1 VGLNNKRYT
10 TQEWIQKAKLIH
22 GDKYDYSKS
31 IYTKALIK
39 LIIICPVHGEFY
51 QTASS
56 HINNKSGCSRCFYDN
71 NPHNNLKRRP
81 LEQFIKDCN
90 IIHNNKYDYSK
101 TIYINSNKY
110 VTIICPDHGDF
121 QQFPYNHRNMKQSC
135 PKCADKIKGLSKRK
149 TSSDNFISKASYI
162 HNNKYDYSK
171 VNYNDCRSKI
181 IIICPRHGEFTQ
193 SPASHLVGCGCTVCA
208 LENARNK
215 TRKTLEQFI
224 KEANH
229 IHNNLYNYSK
239 TNYKSVEHKIDI
251 ICFEHG
257 IFKQTPHMHLI
268 GQGCPKCRKSFGHN
282 NIRKYLITKNIYH
295 VEEYWF
301 DNCRNSKTKRPLYFD
316 FYLVDLKICIE
327 FDGRQHYIPCSF
339 GSDQTLETKTKN
351 LQALQFRDKIKTDY
365 CEMNGINLIRI
376 PYTEFN
382 NIEQILNS
390 VIL

>member
-31 IYTKALIK
+31 IYTNALIK

-135 PKCADKIKGLSKRK
+135 PNVQIKLE
-149 TSSDNFISKASYI
+149 
-162 HNNKYDYSK
+162 DYLK
-171 VNYNDCRSKI
+171 EKHQVI
-181 IIICPRHGEFTQ
+181 ILYPKHPIYTII
-193 SPASHLVGCGCTVCA
+193 
-208 LENARNK
+208 NM
-215 TRKTLEQFI
+215 
-224 KEANH
+224 
-229 IHNNLYNYSK
+229 
-239 TNYKSVEHKIDI
+239 I
-251 ICFEHG
+251 IQ
-257 IFKQTPHMHLI
+257 K
-268 GQGCPKCRKSFGHN
+268 
-282 NIRKYLITKNIYH
+282 
-295 VEEYWF
+295 
-301 DNCRNSKTKRPLYFD
+301 
-316 FYLVDLKICIE
+316 
-327 FDGRQHYIPCSF
+327 
-339 GSDQTLETKTKN
+339 
-351 LQALQFRDKIKTDY
+351 
-365 CEMNGINLIRI
+365 
-376 PYTEFN
+376 
-382 NIEQILNS
+382 
-390 VIL
+390 